1 MVDMAA
7 KGGMDNTAR
16 DALSLNIRDR
26 NLAFNQIKKICKRRR
41 HDDRRRR
48 QRIAGS

>member
-16 DALSLNIRDR
+16 DALSLNIRDWS
-26 NLAFNQIKKICKRRR
+26 LDFNQDQKICKRRR